1 MFSGLDF
8 GALSLGGARFVPC
21 GSSGQLYRA
30 VPGPVSDW
38 HQPVGVGHA
47 ARVIMGNKVGCTVRG
62 GIGIWAGDLSW
73 IVCEFGFS

>member
-1 MFSGLDF
+1 MVGLVLF
-8 GALSLGGARFVPC
+8 FVVALVNYTRFC
-21 GSSGQLYRA
+21 
-30 VPGPVSDW
+30 GPVYDW